1 MQNWLV
7 LQVLVQKS
15 IYARSNVPVIL
26 SKLSYIKCYCMYID
40 DFSAKCRIASDQ
52 TLFEAIH
59 PTSLE
64 MNKDCSF
71 DICYALW
78 LLPLADHSALKNVPK

>member
-52 TLFEAIH
+52 TLFEVQNMSISWFCN
-59 PTSLE
+59 PKITFPFCFL
-64 MNKDCSF
+64 
-71 DICYALW
+71 IRY
-78 LLPLADHSALKNVPK
+78 ADHFEM